1 MKYNRLWLKPAV
13 SVLFLTVF
21 CYLYSVEYYDTITD
35 FAIIKVIDWANS
47 PQKRDTF
54 IINIANVPDVFSNN
68 IAVRIRGIDTP
79 ELNDKRECLAKSYDG
94 GVKTSW

>member
-13 SVLFLTVF
+13 SVLFFTVF

-35 FAIIKVIDWANS
+35 FTIIKVIDGANS

-54 IINIANVPDVFSNN
+54 IINIANVPDVFGNN

-79 ELNDKRECLAKSYDG
+79 ELNDKREGLAKSYDG
-94 GVKTSW
+94 CV